1 MPLQI
6 AAQDPQLH
14 CEVGPP
20 VVGVAD
26 HVGVAGLDSMTSNI
40 LVIVFMGFYV
50 LRESGRAGEC
60 LGQAASVAAQV
71 PQLHCEVGPPVV
83 GVADHVGVAGLDSM
97 TSNILVIVFMVGT
110 LSFAACRPRAV

>member
-6 AAQDPQLH
+6 AAQVPQLH

-20 VVGVAD
+20 VDGVAD

-60 LGQAASVAAQV
+60 LGQAASGAAQV

-97 TSNILVIVFMVGT
+97 TSNILVIVFMVGS